1 MKSKKTAVFLACI
14 LAVIGCGDSEP
25 KQNTNPP
32 AKTTTAPKTAEPAKK
47 APKVEPKKEVKAEE
61 KVEVKTEAP
70 PAEAKKEKKE
80 EAVKADHEIKMLNAG
95 PDGSTMVYQPGFIQ
109 AKPGE
114 TVRFVSVDPGHNSV
128 SHFTPEGAVTW
139 TGAINQDVVVTLDKE
154 GVYIYKCVPH
164 NVMGMAGVIQV
175 GKAGNKDAAIESAKA
190 LSAQFVMNKDR
201 LTKLL
206 EQVK

>member
-1 MKSKKTAVFLACI
+1 MKSKKTAIFLACL

-25 KQNTNPP
+25 KKNTNPSP
-32 AKTTTAPKTAEPAKK
+32 KTTTAKKAAEPVKK
-47 APKVEPKKEVKAEE
+47 APKAEPKKEVK
-61 KVEVKTEAP
+61 VEVKAEAP
-70 PAEAKKEKKE
+70 PAEAKEEKKE
-80 EAVKADHEIKMLNAG
+80 DAVKADHEIKMLNAAA
-95 PDGSTMVYQPGFIQ
+95 DGSTMVYDPSFLQ

-139 TGAINQDVVVTLDKE
+139 TGEINKDVVVTLDKE

-175 GKAGNKDAAIESAKA
+175 GKAGNKDAAVESGKA

-201 LTKLL
+201 LTKAL